1 MYGKDFALIML
12 ERKLARQMG
21 QRTEVEMSE
30 LNERIASLTAVLDT
44 ALKELNMLQSQV
56 KQAEDNIGAATQ
68 PTCCCQFAAGWA
80 RHAC

>member
-68 PTCCCQFAAGWA
+68 PPCCCQFAAGWA